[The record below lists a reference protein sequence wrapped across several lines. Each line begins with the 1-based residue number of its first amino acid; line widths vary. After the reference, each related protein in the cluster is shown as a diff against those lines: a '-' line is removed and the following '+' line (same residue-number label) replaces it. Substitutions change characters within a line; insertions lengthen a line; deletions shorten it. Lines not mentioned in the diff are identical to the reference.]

1 MCISPRT
8 LRDGTQVVC
17 RECWRCR
24 RARVDDVIGRC
35 IAEMRTTP
43 VGVHSVS
50 LTYGRD
56 RDESSV
62 TYGEAEHERA
72 VVLTYSDVQ
81 KLMKLLRVNGYP
93 CRYLVVGEYGSRK
106 GRAHWHAI
114 FFWTKRVPPGIVF
127 GQNWR
132 WARYD
137 EKTGQQAKG
146 RYGEPAEFW
155 PHGHTFW
162 QQASYESFRYNLKYV
177 LKDLSYEEFD
187 RQAKKGQSKEPPLGT
202 AYFDGLA
209 KRYAEQGLAPQDG
222 YYTFPEALRRS
233 GERVRFRLG
242 GRSEELFVLA
252 YERWWK
258 ELNPGRHMP
267 ASEYVET
274 MLDKLTP
281 EPTWWELPVRGQR
294 IPHPLEHQWRF
305 KGDPVKARPGGP
317 DCWGV
322 FAARQRGLHVTSDE
336 FVQDAKGDWW
346 LPRPD
351 GALLLWS
358 IGKDGGGAWRDLKG
372 ESVAARHKAEFEQR
386 AAAAARTAK
395 PWLLEP
401 LRVSRL
407 RGNPGRPST
416 RQRRSSGQ

>member
-137 EKTGQQAKG
+137 EKTGQQANG
-146 RYGEPAEFW
+146 
-155 PHGHTFW
+155 
-162 QQASYESFRYNLKYV
+162 
-177 LKDLSYEEFD
+177 
-187 RQAKKGQSKEPPLGT
+187 LGT
-202 AYFDGLA
+202 AARGVA
-209 KRYAEQGLAPQDG
+209 AAGPHWQGS
-222 YYTFPEALRRS
+222 R
-233 GERVRFRLG
+233 
-242 GRSEELFVLA
+242 
-252 YERWWK
+252 
-258 ELNPGRHMP
+258 
-267 ASEYVET
+267 
-274 MLDKLTP
+274 
-281 EPTWWELPVRGQR
+281 
-294 IPHPLEHQWRF
+294 
-305 KGDPVKARPGGP
+305 RPGG
-317 DCWGV
+317 
-322 FAARQRGLHVTSDE
+322 A
-336 FVQDAKGDWW
+336 
-346 LPRPD
+346 
-351 GALLLWS
+351 
-358 IGKDGGGAWRDLKG
+358 
-372 ESVAARHKAEFEQR
+372 
-386 AAAAARTAK
+386 
-395 PWLLEP
+395 
-401 LRVSRL
+401 
-407 RGNPGRPST
+407 
-416 RQRRSSGQ
+416 